1 MKEASGD
8 THRPDRRRWV
18 PKGTDLS
25 AAKRGNTGL
34 YQDLSIRFSQVF
46 DSWKQ
51 WVKIKKKQW
60 VKIEKMKL
68 ATSVFKAWFFVA
80 KIEKIEER
88 VRSVLNVAG

>member
-18 PKGTDLS
+18 SNGTDLS

-34 YQDLSIRFSQVF
+34 YQDLRIRFSQVNT
-46 DSWKQ
+46 W
-51 WVKIKKKQW
+51 KQW
-60 VKIEKMKL
+60 VKIEKKQRVKIEKMKL
-68 ATSVFKAWFFVA
+68 V

-88 VRSVLNVAG
+88 LRSVLNVAG

>member
-18 PKGTDLS
+18 SNGTDLS

-34 YQDLSIRFSQVF
+34 YQDLRIRFSQVF
-46 DSWKQ
+46 NTW
-51 WVKIKKKQW
+51 KQW
-60 VKIEKMKL
+60 VKIEKEQRVKIEKMKL
-68 ATSVFKAWFFVA
+68 V

-88 VRSVLNVAG
+88 LRSVLNVAG